1 MSTGYEQVGR
11 VRQKRRTR
19 EALVTAARQL
29 VAEGDTPTVETA
41 AERAGVSRTT
51 AYRYFPSHAALLA
64 AAHPE
69 VVTTTLLPAAA
80 PDDVTER
87 LEIVVARVTDMVV
100 DTEPQQR
107 TMLRLSLEP
116 GAGRRELL
124 LRQGRVIGWLEDAL
138 APLADDLDDLGHE
151 GVRRLAIAIR
161 SAIGIESFVWLT
173 DVAGLSS
180 ADAVETMRWTARS
193 LLDAARRGSLPARS
207 PRPDGSHDELRHT
220 P

>member
-1 MSTGYEQVGR
+1 MSTGYEEVGR
-11 VRQKRRTR
+11 VRQKQRTR

-29 VAEGDTPTVETA
+29 VADGDTPTVEVA
-41 AERAGVSRTT
+41 AERAEISRTT
-51 AYRYFPSHAALLA
+51 AYRYFPSQAALLA

-69 VVTTTLLPAAA
+69 IAITTLLPASA
-80 PDDVTER
+80 PADVAER
-87 LEIVVARVTDMVV
+87 LEMVVAGITDMVV

-116 GAGRRELL
+116 GTGRGELL
-124 LRQGRVIGWLEDAL
+124 LRQGRAIGWLEDAL
-138 APLADDLDDLGHE
+138 VPLADDVGPD

-173 DVAGLSS
+173 DVAGMTR

-193 LLDAARRGSLPARS
+193 LLDAARRGSLPTTS
-207 PRPDGSHDELRHT
+207 PRPDGSTTSVQTRR
-220 P
+220 

>member
-1 MSTGYEQVGR
+1 MTAMSTAYVHSGR
-11 VRQKRRTR
+11 TAQKQRTR
-19 EALVTAARQL
+19 NALVAAARDL
-29 VAEGDTPTVETA
+29 VAAGERLTVEATA
-41 AERAGVSRTT
+41 DAASISRTT
-51 AYRYFPSHAALLA
+51 AYRYFPNQAALLA

-69 VVTTTLLPAAA
+69 IATTTLLPASA
-80 PDDVTER
+80 PTDVAER
-87 LEIVVARVTDMVV
+87 LEIVVAGVTDMVV

-138 APLADDLDDLGHE
+138 VPLTDDLGPD

-173 DVAGLSS
+173 DVAGLST
-180 ADAVETMRWTARS
+180 DDTLETMRWTARS
-193 LLDAARRGSLPARS
+193 LLHAARRGSLPATS
-207 PRPDGSHDELRHT
+207 PPHDPSTTNSDTRP
-220 P
+220 

>member
-1 MSTGYEQVGR
+1 MSRGYELVGR
-11 VRQKRRTR
+11 IRQKERTR
-19 EALVTAARQL
+19 EALVAAARQL
-29 VAEGDTPTVETA
+29 VTEGDTPTVESA

-51 AYRYFPSHAALLA
+51 AYRYFSSQASLLV

-69 VVTTTLLPAAA
+69 IATTTLLPASA
-80 PDDVTER
+80 PADVTER
-87 LEIVVARVTDMVV
+87 LEMVVARVTEMVV

-124 LRQGRVIGWLEDAL
+124 LRRGRVIGWLEDAL
-138 APLADDLDDLGHE
+138 VPPADDLGRD
-151 GVRRLAIAIR
+151 GVRQLAIAIR

-173 DVAGLSS
+173 DVAGLST

-193 LLDAARRGSLPARS
+193 LLDAARRGSLPATSRH
-207 PRPDGSHDELRHT
+207 PDGSATRSDTR

>member
-11 VRQKRRTR
+11 TRQKHRTR
-19 EALVTAARQL
+19 ETLVGAAREL
-29 VAEGDTPTVETA
+29 VADGATPTVEMA
-41 AERAGVSRTT
+41 AERAGISRTT
-51 AYRYFPSHAALLA
+51 AYRYFPSQASLLA

-69 VVTTTLLPAAA
+69 IVTTSLLPQPA
-80 PDDVTER
+80 PVDVAER
-87 LEIVVARVTDMVV
+87 LEIVVVRVTDIVV
-100 DTEPQQR
+100 DTEAQQR

-138 APLADDLDDLGHE
+138 TPLADKHGSD

-173 DVAGLSS
+173 DVAGLSTV
-180 ADAVETMRWTARS
+180 DAVETMRWTARS
-193 LLDAARRGSLPARS
+193 LLDAARRGSLPITSAKS
-207 PRPDGSHDELRHT
+207 TSSGGSNRALDSRL
-220 P
+220 

>member
-1 MSTGYEQVGR
+1 MAYEEIGR
-11 VRQKRRTR
+11 VRQKQRTR
-19 EALVTAARQL
+19 DALIAAARELVT
-29 VAEGDTPTVETA
+29 EGDTPTVEVA

-51 AYRYFPSHAALLA
+51 AYRYFPSQASLLA

-69 VVTTTLLPAAA
+69 IVTTTLLPVPA

-87 LEIVVARVTDMVV
+87 VETVVARVTEMVV

-124 LRQGRVIGWLEDAL
+124 LRQGRVIGWLEAAL
-138 APLADDLDDLGHE
+138 APLAGDLGRD
-151 GVRRLAIAIR
+151 GVRQLAIAIR

-173 DVAGLSS
+173 DVAGLSTR
-180 ADAVETMRWTARS
+180 DAVKTMRWSARS
-193 LLDAARRGSLPARS
+193 MLEAALKGSLPTA
-207 PRPDGSHDELRHT
+207 
-220 P
+220 

>member
-1 MSTGYEQVGR
+1 MAYEEIGR
-11 VRQKRRTR
+11 VRQKQRTR
-19 EALVTAARQL
+19 DALIAAARELVT
-29 VAEGDTPTVETA
+29 EGDTPTVEVA

-51 AYRYFPSHAALLA
+51 AYRYFPSQASLLA

-69 VVTTTLLPAAA
+69 IVTTTLLPVPA

-87 LEIVVARVTDMVV
+87 VETVVARVTEMVV

-138 APLADDLDDLGHE
+138 APLVDDMGRDR
-151 GVRRLAIAIR
+151 VRQLAIAIR

-173 DVAGLSS
+173 DVAGLSTR
-180 ADAVETMRWTARS
+180 DAVKTMRWSARS
-193 LLDAARRGSLPARS
+193 MLEAALKGSLPTA
-207 PRPDGSHDELRHT
+207 
-220 P
+220 

>member
-1 MSTGYEQVGR
+1 MSTGYDQVGR
-11 VRQKRRTR
+11 IRQKRRTL

-29 VAEGDTPTVETA
+29 VAEGAIPTVEMA
-41 AERAGVSRTT
+41 AERAEVSRTT
-51 AYRYFPSHAALLA
+51 AYRYFPSQGALLA

-69 VVTTTLLPAAA
+69 IVTTTLLPAAA
-80 PDDVTER
+80 PADVAER
-87 LEIVVARVTDMVV
+87 LEIVVGRVTDMVV

-116 GAGRRELL
+116 GAGRHELL

-138 APLADDLDDLGHE
+138 TPLADEVGRD

-173 DVAGLSS
+173 DVAGLPTV
-180 ADAVETMRWTARS
+180 DAVETMRWTARS
-193 LLDAARRGSLPARS
+193 LLDAARRGSLPTIS
-207 PRPDGSHDELRHT
+207 PLANRYAAGSDEHD
-220 P
+220 